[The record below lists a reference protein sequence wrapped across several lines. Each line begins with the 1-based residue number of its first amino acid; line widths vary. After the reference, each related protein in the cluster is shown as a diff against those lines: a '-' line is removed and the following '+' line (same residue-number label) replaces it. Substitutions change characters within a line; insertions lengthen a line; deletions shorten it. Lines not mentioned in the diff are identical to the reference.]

1 MDDSGEEGE
10 VKEYFTSPGEEE
22 CKRKASWIL
31 SKGLQLG
38 KTILITG
45 VVISSAPV
53 VLPPLV
59 VVSAVGFAVSIP
71 AGVVVASYA
80 CTEKLMNKF
89 LPMPAS
95 SPELEIETG
104 LLDKAEKEESEFGG
118 EFLPEE
124 ELEKQIADTKE
135 VEMRTESGEDGKK
148 EQHVEGHEEPKEQKL
163 YKDESFKEKGYEED
177 VGEYLE
183 GEDDRSLG
191 GQFVKILGVEKV
203 DKEPLIEERKDEKP
217 SAEIKRVVVVTV
229 PEKKNADDVTKT
241 DEVVIIA
248 RGTRTEI
255 KNVEMVTRNDEDKAL
270 RQGTTGDLEKIRD
283 KGDIG
288 ESVKKNKKKNKHHGK
303 KSHGVG
309 GKKEHNHR
317 KTTKEMNEKLNKQFS
332 EKGEKTIADA
342 KRGSAEATGE
352 GSTTEKV
359 DVDDRS
365 SVLASH
371 RLIGDQ
377 GTLTNGNRAAESCK
391 TVGVE
396 LKPGA
401 VTQGSGVDSNVS
413 DEKEVNAIESNTETR
428 ETAIV
433 WSPEKGAKEKNL
445 DFVENQ
451 VQVFP
456 KSRGEAPISSNEIS
470 AREGKMWE
478 QINAMRMIVGYKAA
492 PQSSCME
499 ELKALYIFTGVEP
512 PSSFDKPCDLREA
525 EDKLHFLMSIV
536 GVK

>member
-10 VKEYFTSPGEEE
+10 VKEYCTSPGEEE

-59 VVSAVGFAVSIP
+59 VVSAVGFAVSVP

-104 LLDKAEKEESEFGG
+104 LLDKAEKEETEFGG

-135 VEMRTESGEDGKK
+135 VEMRTEFGEDGKK
-148 EQHVEGHEEPKEQKL
+148 EQHVEGHEELREEKL
-163 YKDESFKEKGYEED
+163 YKDERFKEKGYEED

-183 GEDDRSLG
+183 GDREDERSLA
-191 GQFVKILGVEKV
+191 GQDVKIEGVEKV
-203 DKEPLIEERKDEKP
+203 DKEPLIEEQKDEKP
-217 SAEIKRVVVVTV
+217 SAETKRVVVVTV

-248 RGTRTEI
+248 RGTRSEI
-255 KNVEMVTRNDEDKAL
+255 KSVEMVTRNDEDKEL
-270 RQGTTGDLEKIRD
+270 RQGTTGLLEKICD

-309 GKKEHNHR
+309 GKKEHNHG
-317 KTTKEMNEKLNKQFS
+317 KTTIEMNEKFNKQFS
-332 EKGEKTIADA
+332 EKGEKTTADA
-342 KRGSAEATGE
+342 NRGSAEATGE
-352 GSTTEKV
+352 GSSTEKV

-377 GTLTNGNRAAESCK
+377 GTLANGNRAAESCK
-391 TVGVE
+391 TEEVE
-396 LKPGA
+396 RKPGA
-401 VTQGSGVDSNVS
+401 VTQGSRVDSNVS

-428 ETAIV
+428 ETAK
-433 WSPEKGAKEKNL
+433 KGAKEKNL

-451 VQVFP
+451 LQVFP
-456 KSRGEAPISSNEIS
+456 KSKEEAPISSNEIS

-525 EDKLHFLMSIV
+525 EEKLHSLMSIV

>member
-456 KSRGEAPISSNEIS
+456 KSRGEAPISSNEGGEDVG
-470 AREGKMWE
+470 ADKC
-478 QINAMRMIVGYKAA
+478 NANDSWI
-492 PQSSCME
+492 QSS
-499 ELKALYIFTGVEP
+499 
-512 PSSFDKPCDLREA
+512 PSVI
-525 EDKLHFLMSIV
+525 LHGGTEGFIHLHW
-536 GVK
+536 G